1 MIMTERPELE
11 SSEEMD
17 SKARPPLLKL
27 LILSTV
33 WAPAAILAS
42 IVFITAAFY
51 AVLSP
56 VMALLYL
63 WLGDY
68 QTALLYLL
76 GGVIAFLVA
85 RALKRYVWET
95 PSSFL

>member
-1 MIMTERPELE
+1 MAPK
-11 SSEEMD
+11 D
-17 SKARPPLLKL
+17 RPPFLKL
-27 LILSTV
+27 LVLSTV
-33 WAPAAILAS
+33 WAPVMVLAS
-42 IVFITAAFY
+42 IVFIAAAFY

-56 VMALLYL
+56 VIGLLYL

-68 QTALLYLL
+68 QAALLYLL

-85 RALKRYVWET
+85 RALKRCVWET